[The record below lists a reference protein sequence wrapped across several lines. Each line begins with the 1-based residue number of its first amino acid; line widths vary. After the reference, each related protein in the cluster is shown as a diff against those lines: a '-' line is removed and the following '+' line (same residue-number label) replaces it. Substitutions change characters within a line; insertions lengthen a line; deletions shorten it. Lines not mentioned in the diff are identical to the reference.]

1 MINLNKDLPTSLD
14 RDFREALNT
23 NFEKIEQAI
32 NNPSAQLSPE
42 EIGEKIKENND
53 EMYREIRA
61 IITPDMSPLE
71 VTEQVEQAKTDSKNV
86 KHATLSERIAAET
99 AYSQNSNELNQ
110 LLNITDSGHISV
122 DFIKKSNLLSAK
134 KIAILGD
141 SVAHGLR
148 AQYNFGDIL
157 KERTGAEVINLS
169 VSGVNMS
176 NNGNNNIYQQA
187 LKTSG
192 NDVVIVQGTDDDWCN
207 SIDVGTDEKDITK
220 FYGGFYQVIQQLR
233 MRNKGCKIIVVTATR
248 QAKIS
253 NGKIVRRDTD
263 KNKLGL
269 TLADYVDAQKEAC
282 TLLSV
287 PYADMFYTDLFDP
300 YNPAFRKM
308 CMSEGLH
315 PNEIGHQIIFQ
326 EICRNYFYYY
336 G

>member
-1 MINLNKDLPTSLD
+1 MIELNKDLPTSLGGEF
-14 RDFREALNT
+14 RDALDSNFTKIEDALN
-23 NFEKIEQAI
+23 NFQSDSNMKKIEQ
-32 NNPSAQLSPE
+32 
-42 EIGEKIKENND
+42 KIKENNE
-53 EMYREIRA
+53 EMYKEIRSLIA
-61 IITPDMSPLE
+61 PEMSPLE

-122 DFIKKSNLLSAK
+122 DFIKKSNLLNAK

-148 AQYNFGDIL
+148 AQYSFGDIL

-233 MRNKGCKIIVVTATR
+233 MRNKGCKIIVMTPTK

>member
-1 MINLNKDLPTSLD
+1 MFHLNKNVP
-14 RDFREALNT
+14 EEPLNT
-23 NFEKIEQAI
+23 NFEKTEEAI
-32 NNPSAQLSPE
+32 NHFS
-42 EIGEKIKENND
+42 
-53 EMYREIRA
+53 
-61 IITPDMSPLE
+61 
-71 VTEQVEQAKTDSKNV
+71 
-86 KHATLSERIAAET
+86 AET
-99 AYSQNSNELNQ
+99 AHAQNISSQ
-110 LLNITDSGHISV
+110 LLHITDSGHISI
-122 DFIKKSNLLSAK
+122 DFIQKSGLRNAK

-141 SVAHGLR
+141 SVARGLR
-148 AQYNFGDIL
+148 AQYGFADIL
-157 KERTGAEVINLS
+157 KDRTKAEITNLS

-176 NNGNNNIYQQA
+176 NNGKNNIYQQA

-192 NDVVIVQGTDDDWCN
+192 NEVIIVQGTDDDWCN
-207 SIDVGTDEKDITK
+207 HIGIGKDEKDITT
-220 FYGGFYQVIQQLR
+220 FYGGFCQVIQQLR
-233 MRNKGCKIIVVTATR
+233 SRNKGCSIIVVTATR

-253 NGKIVRRDTD
+253 EGKIVRRDTD

-287 PYADMFYTDLFDP
+287 PYADLFYTDLIDP